1 MLRAGVIYLA
11 VAIGSIIGLNG
22 CGDRN
27 DGKSLSDSFDP
38 TPSLGVAAQ
47 GIHGASQAIGKSVLE
62 ELGWDKEKKAGDSQ
76 EKVNRAQKHIRT
88 NCKAIRKILNPY
100 QD

>member
-1 MLRAGVIYLA
+1 MVKRAGIYLA
-11 VAIGSIIGLNG
+11 GGVIGLMSVVG
-22 CGDRN
+22 CGDS
-27 DGKSLSDSFDP
+27 KSLSDSFDP

-76 EKVNRAQKHIRT
+76 EKYSLHIL
-88 NCKAIRKILNPY
+88 KSL
-100 QD
+100 